1 MKKIILIIFL
11 YLPCCLA
18 HGDSF
23 LSEDKAKHF
32 LASSFLTGSIS
43 YIAAV
48 NPNVKSERP
57 LVVGCSIT
65 LGFGI
70 LKEIYDAT
78 KPDNRFSVKDLI
90 WDVLG
95 ISAGALCMGG
105 LFLK

>member
-1 MKKIILIIFL
+1 MKKTIPILLLFL
-11 YLPCCLA
+11 ICWPA

-32 LASSFLTGSIS
+32 LFSSFLTGSIS

-57 LVVGCSIT
+57 PAVGCSIT
-65 LGFGI
+65 LGIGI

-105 LFLK
+105 LYLK